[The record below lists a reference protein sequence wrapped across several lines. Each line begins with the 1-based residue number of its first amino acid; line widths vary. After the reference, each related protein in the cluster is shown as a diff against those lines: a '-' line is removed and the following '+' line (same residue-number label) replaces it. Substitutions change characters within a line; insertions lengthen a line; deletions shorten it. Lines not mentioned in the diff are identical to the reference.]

1 MKESEDVLFEQIK
14 EPNLIIKYCFNCVIA
29 LGAIGF
35 LIAGISS
42 YLGYNIIS
50 FLNAEEIIFFPQGI
64 TMCFYGTCGIL
75 VSINQ
80 FRILMS
86 GFGEGYNEFNKTKG
100 TVKIFRKGQSNSN
113 SDINIVYPLT
123 DILR

>member
-1 MKESEDVLFEQIK
+1 MEESENVLIEKIK
-14 EPNLIIKYCFNCVIA
+14 EPNPTVKYIFNSAIA

-42 YLGYNIIS
+42 NVGYNIVP
-50 FLNAEEIIFFPQGI
+50 FLNAEEIVFFPQGI
-64 TMCFYGTCGIL
+64 TMCFYGTCGVL

-80 FRILMS
+80 FRILTS
-86 GFGEGYNEFNKTKG
+86 GFGEGYNEFNKAEG
-100 TVKIFRKGQSNSN
+100 IVRIFRKGQSGNS
-113 SDINIVYPLT
+113 SDINITYPLI

>member
-1 MKESEDVLFEQIK
+1 MKESEDVLLEQIK

-42 YLGYNIIS
+42 YLGYNIIH

-80 FRILMS
+80 FRILLS
-86 GFGEGYNEFNKTKG
+86 GFGEGYNEFDKTKG